1 MRSEIV
7 VKHKEDD
14 DLKRLER
21 KMAKEREK
29 EREKK
34 QARSN
39 NEEVTF
45 KTRLG
50 KSRLEGVVILPL

>member
-1 MRSEIV
+1 M
-7 VKHKEDD
+7 
-14 DLKRLER
+14 KRLER
-21 KMAKEREK
+21 KIAREREK

-39 NEEVTF
+39 NEEITF

-50 KSRLEGVVILPL
+50 LMEWVEIK